1 MPELPEVVT
10 VTNTIKPSL
19 INKTIIKSEIFSNKI
34 VSSTSVEQFINL
46 TKEQKILDIYN
57 LAKYIVFE
65 LKEYVI
71 ISHLRMTGK

>member
-19 INKTIIKSEIFSNKI
+19 INRTIIKSEIFSNKI
-34 VSSTSVEQFINL
+34 VSSISVEQFINL

>member
-19 INKTIIKSEIFSNKI
+19 INKTIIKSEFFSNKI